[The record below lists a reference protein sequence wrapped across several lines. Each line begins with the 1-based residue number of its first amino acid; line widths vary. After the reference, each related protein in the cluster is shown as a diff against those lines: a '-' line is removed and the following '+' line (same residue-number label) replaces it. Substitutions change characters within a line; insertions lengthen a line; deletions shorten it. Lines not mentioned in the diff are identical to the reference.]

1 MAIVDKINSL
11 TEKQCVV
18 DVLLEEVL
26 SHPCRSCGKCVYGYE
41 GITQFEMILKDLT
54 EKKAHSDD
62 RELLSDIAGLMKT
75 QSLCDE
81 GKDIADAMIEAL
93 SSHKEEIDE
102 HIAKK
107 QCRAGVCKK
116 FMTVHILA
124 SKCNGCGDCLDAC
137 EDDAIL
143 GKARFVHVIDSDE
156 CSLCGQC
163 IEVCEEGAIVLAGAV
178 KPKCPKKPIPCKK
191 K

>member
-1 MAIVDKINSL
+1 MTIDIN
-11 TEKQCVV
+11 EKQCVV
-18 DVLLEEVL
+18 DVLLNKVQ
-26 SHPCRSCGKCVYGYE
+26 SHPCKDCGKCVFGYE
-41 GITQFEMILKDLT
+41 GITQLEMILKDIT

-62 RELLSDIAGLMKT
+62 KALLMDLCSVMQNQSMCEDGKEIASVVLEGLNTYSDVF
-75 QSLCDE
+75 
-81 GKDIADAMIEAL
+81 
-93 SSHKEEIDE
+93 DE

-124 SKCNGCGDCLDAC
+124 GKCIGCGECLDVC

-143 GKARFVHVIDSDE
+143 GKNKFVHVIDQDE
-156 CSLCGQC
+156 CTLCGKC
-163 IEVCEEGAIVLAGAV
+163 FEVCEEGAIVWAGAE

-191 K
+191 R